1 MNASAEAGSLRR
13 GLVPLGMFLREY
25 YRTPLNLVLLVA
37 IPALLIAAFGNSLS
51 RLAGML
57 EVVLSPAM
65 GQAMGAMWSA
75 AFLTGIMGFFMMVGA
90 RAADRRM
97 VRAGYSPLQVVALR
111 FGAVALL
118 GGLATLVS
126 YLVLLSQVTPSNQ
139 AQTLL
144 VLYLGAMIYGA
155 VGILIGSLVAG
166 ELEGS
171 FALLFFF
178 VMDAF
183 IASPLFGDAAEFPFG
198 LLPTYYPT
206 KVLLFLTADRP
217 HDAIHWFYIAAYLAV
232 AGALAAHAFYRS
244 ARVR

>member
-25 YRTPLNLVLLVA
+25 YRTPLNLVLLAV
-37 IPALLIAAFGNSLS
+37 IPVLLIAAFGNSLS

-57 EVVLSPAM
+57 EIALSPAM

-75 AFLTGIMGFFMMVGA
+75 AFLTGIMGFFMMIGA
-90 RAADRRM
+90 READRRM
-97 VRAGYSPLQVVALR
+97 VRAGYSPLQVVSLR
-111 FGAVALL
+111 FAAVALL
-118 GGLATLVS
+118 GAGATVVS
-126 YLVLLSQVTPSNQ
+126 YVVLLSQVTPSNP

-144 VLYLGAMIYGA
+144 VLYMGAMIYGT
-155 VGILIGSLVAG
+155 VGVLIGSLVAG

-183 IASPLFGDAAEFPFG
+183 IASPLFGDAAEIPFG
-198 LLPTYYPT
+198 FLPTYYPT
-206 KVLLFLTADRP
+206 KVLLYLTAERP
-217 HDAIHWFYIAAYLAV
+217 HDAVHWLYIALYLAV
-232 AGALAAHAFYRS
+232 AGTLAARAFYRS

>member
-1 MNASAEAGSLRR
+1 MSVSAEVGPVRR
-13 GLVPLGMFLREY
+13 SLVPLGMFLRDY

-37 IPALLIAAFGNSLS
+37 IPLLLVAAFGDSLS

-57 EVVLSPAM
+57 EVVLTPAL
-65 GQAMGAMWSA
+65 GESLGAMWSA
-75 AFLTGIMGFFMMVGA
+75 AFLTGIMGFFTMVGS
-90 RAADRRM
+90 RDADRRL
-97 VRAGYSPLQVVALR
+97 VRAGYSPLHVVGLR

-126 YLVLLSQVTPSNQ
+126 YLALRSQVAPSN
-139 AQTLL
+139 AALTLL
-144 VLYLGAMIYGA
+144 VLYLGAMIYGT
-155 VGILIGSLVAG
+155 VGILIGSLVTG
-166 ELEGS
+166 QLEGS

-217 HDAIHWFYIAAYLAV
+217 HDGIHWFYIGLYLVV
-232 AGALAAHAFYRS
+232 ASTLAARAFYRS